1 MKNNASRWLL
11 FTTFLLVSACT
22 KGDNP
27 FDPEQHDKIDR
38 KLNLSRSDYNNMG
51 APKKGDLVNKAE
63 VLPPPPPPLPDL
75 KQILAAPRPPELGQT
90 QLVSISVTDDVPLK
104 DVLLELARLANVDME
119 LDSNISG
126 GISFIAKNK
135 PFNEVIARISELA
148 GLRYSMENGVLRVV
162 RDVPYI
168 KNYSLDF
175 LNADRSATSAI
186 NISTNVLSGAGGGS
200 SGGSSGGSGS
210 SGSGG
215 GSSSSGG
222 SGSGLNT
229 GSQETIT
236 STTVSDFWKSFD
248 SGIYQILNFQAQQR
262 TANGSVFALQPAADP
277 TNSTVTVVPSINPA
291 TGAASGVVAPVTDNT
306 LPAGGSTT
314 SGTPSKLPNGAFYIL
329 NRQAGTL
336 TVSAT
341 DRQHKMI
348 EDFINRVRINAGAQV
363 LIEGKIVEV
372 TLDDQFQSGINWAS
386 INKQIGVFSNFNNID
401 PTSSNVFTVT
411 LPNDRIIRNTGGDG
425 GTKGDQFLQLLSRYG
440 TTRTLSNPRLHAINN
455 QQAVLT
461 FAQNFVYFQVKVEN
475 DQATASGNTTI
486 PARTTVSSEIRT
498 VPIGIIMTLQ
508 PSINVET
515 NDVTLNVRP
524 TLSRITGTV
533 TDPAI
538 AFLNAG
544 IDNQIPV
551 VEVRELDS
559 MLRLKS
565 GQTMV
570 IGGLMENSANNTDT
584 GVPWLDE
591 VPYVGNLFKGVDKR
605 NQNKELII
613 FIKATIVGP
622 EGNSSQADKNI
633 YHKFTE
639 DPRPLTF

>member
-1 MKNNASRWLL
+1 MKKSASRWLL

-27 FDPEQHDKIDR
+27 FDPEKHDKIDR
-38 KLNLSRSDYNNMG
+38 KLGLSRADYNNMG
-51 APKKGDLVNKAE
+51 APKKGDLVDKAE

-119 LDSNISG
+119 LDSNITG

-200 SGGSSGGSGS
+200 SS
-210 SGSGG
+210 G
-215 GSSSSGG
+215 GSSSTTSSSSSSGA
-222 SGSGLNT
+222 SGLNT

-262 TANGSVFALQPAADP
+262 TANGSVFALQQTADP
-277 TNSTVTVVPSINPA
+277 ASSTVTVVPAINPA
-291 TGAASGVVAPVTDNT
+291 TGAPSGVVAPVTDNT
-306 LPAGGSTT
+306 LPAGGSTAT
-314 SGTPSKLPNGAFYIL
+314 GTPSKLPNGAFYIL

-386 INKQIGVFSNFNNID
+386 INKQIGVFTNFNNID
-401 PTSSNVFTVT
+401 PTTNNVFTVT
-411 LPNDRIIRNTGGDG
+411 LPNDKLIPNSGGDG

-461 FAQNFVYFQVKVEN
+461 FAQNYVYFQVKVEN

-570 IGGLMENSANNTDT
+570 IGGLMENAATNTDT
-584 GVPWLDE
+584 GVPVLDE
-591 VPYVGNLFKGVDKR
+591 IPYLGNLFKGVDKR